1 MTSTISWR
9 LDWIWRVHFQ
19 CGNSHTACLSVFT
32 KWQLVSLRYDP
43 RECKAEILWTSLRS
57 HTRLFLQ
64 CMLLV
69 TYVSPVYYGRR
80 LEGDYYG
87 RRLYDSM
94 NTKRWGSVG
103 TILDVA
109 RTASFSQATI
119 WFICSGET
127 KAIGSSVKTSQLANR
142 EKKATL
148 SIWTPNLSE
157 VLWPGVAHMSSFG
170 LSHCNLLV
178 LGPCF

>member
-19 CGNSHTACLSVFT
+19 RGNSHTACLSVFT

-127 KAIGSSVKTSQLANR
+127 KAIGSSVKTSQLANQGKR
-142 EKKATL
+142 KQL
-148 SIWTPNLSE
+148 SASE
-157 VLWPGVAHMSSFG
+157 HQISQKFSDPVWLICPP
-170 LSHCNLLV
+170 LD
-178 LGPCF
+178 